1 MINVAIVGLGG
12 IGDNHAGVYF
22 QKLKDHVKLVAVC
35 DILKDRADKAAEKWG
50 AKAFYSLDDL
60 LVAGIKL
67 DAVSVCT
74 AGKENGGDHYAPTMQ
89 LLRAG
94 LPVLGEKPISNEVPK
109 AEEMVA
115 LAKEKRIPYGVNLNH
130 RFTPA
135 AVRAKEW
142 LDANRCGEVNMINM
156 FMWINNPNETSPHFH
171 MRALHP
177 HSIDV
182 MRYFAGDVKK
192 VHAFFK
198 RGHKRQGWSN
208 VHVNMLFESGVI
220 GHLMGSYDGGGP
232 GHQWG
237 LEKCEIVGHDARI
250 VITDACE
257 KLEFQPRNQI
267 ESESYN
273 YLGNMRSFG
282 DTFESRISAWVNDIK
297 NKTPADKVAAKAE
310 DALKAQRVI
319 EAAIESWE
327 RGAVVELKN

>member
-1 MINVAIVGLGG
+1 MINVGIVGLGN
-12 IGDNHAGVYF
+12 IGNTHAGVYT
-22 QKLKDHVKLVAVC
+22 QKLAQDVRLVAVC
-35 DILKDRADKAAEKWG
+35 DLVKERADKAADKYG
-50 AKAFYSLDDL
+50 AKAFYSVESMLKG
-60 LVAGIKL
+60 AEKL
-67 DAVSVCT
+67 DAVSVAT
-74 AGKENGGDHYAPTMQ
+74 AGKENGGDHYEPTMQ

-94 LPVLGEKPISNEVPK
+94 VPVLGEKPISNEISK

-115 LAKEKRIPYGVNLNH
+115 LAQEKRLAYGINLNH

-135 AVRAKEW
+135 AVRAREW
-142 LDANRCGEVNMINM
+142 LDENRCGEINMINM

-182 MRYFAGDVKK
+182 MRYFCGEVRK

-198 RGHKRQGWSN
+198 RGHQRRGWSN

-237 LEKCEIVGHDARI
+237 LERCEIMGQEARI

-257 KLEFQPRNQI
+257 VLEFQSRKAI
-267 ESESYN
+267 ESETYKF
-273 YLGNMRSFG
+273 LGNMRSFN
-282 DTFESRISAWVNDIK
+282 DTFESRIRAWVTDIA
-297 NKTPADKVAAKAE
+297 NKTPFDKVDAKAA
-310 DALKAQRVI
+310 DALAAQRVI

-327 RGAVVELKN
+327 SGKVVELS

>member
-1 MINVAIVGLGG
+1 MLNVAIVGLGN
-12 IGDNHAGVYF
+12 IGNTHAKVY
-22 QKLKDHVKLVAVC
+22 QKLADVKLVAVC
-35 DILKDRADKAAEKWG
+35 DLLKDRADKAAAAYG
-50 AKAFYSLDDL
+50 AQAFYSIQDMLKS
-60 LVAGIKL
+60 GIKL
-67 DAVSVCT
+67 DAASMCT
-74 AGKENGGDHYAPTMQ
+74 AGKENGGDHYQATMDLLGAGIPT
-89 LLRAG
+89 
-94 LPVLGEKPISNEVPK
+94 LGEKPISNELAK

-115 LAKEKRIPYGVNLNH
+115 FAKEKRLPYGINLNH

-135 AVRAKEW
+135 ALRARVW
-142 LDANRCGEVNMINM
+142 LDANRCGEINMINM
-156 FMWINNPNETSPHFH
+156 FMWINNPNESSPHFH

-198 RGHKRQGWSN
+198 RGHKRQGFSN

-237 LEKCEIVGHDARI
+237 LERCEIVGHEARI

-257 KLEFQPRNQI
+257 VLEFQPRGKI
-267 ESESYN
+267 ESESYK
-273 YLGNMRSFG
+273 YLGNMRSFN
-282 DTFESRISAWVNDIK
+282 DTFQSRISAWIDDIK
-297 NKTPADKVAAKAE
+297 NKTPFDKIDAKAE
-310 DALKAQRVI
+310 DALAAQRVI

-327 RGAVVELKN
+327 SGKVVEL

>member
-1 MINVAIVGLGG
+1 MINVGIVGLGG
-12 IGDNHAGVYF
+12 IGNTHAGVY
-22 QKLKDHVKLVAVC
+22 QKMKDDVKLVAVC
-35 DILKDRADKAAEKWG
+35 DIIKERADKAAEKYG
-50 AKAFYSLDDL
+50 AKAFYSVDEMLKS
-60 LVAGIKL
+60 GIKL
-67 DAVSVCT
+67 DACSVST
-74 AGKENGGDHYAPTMQ
+74 AGKENGGDHYEPTMQ

-94 LPVLGEKPISNEVPK
+94 IPVLGEKPISNELAK

-115 LAKEKRIPYGVNLNH
+115 LAKEKKLAYGVNLNH

-135 AVRAKEW
+135 AVRAREW
-142 LDANRCGEVNMINM
+142 LDQNRCGEVNMINM
-156 FMWINNPNETSPHFH
+156 FMWINNPNETSVHFH

-182 MRYFAGDVKK
+182 MRYFGGEVKK

-208 VHVNMLFESGVI
+208 VHVNMMFESGVL

-237 LEKCEIVGHDARI
+237 LERCEIVGHDARI

-257 KLEFQPRNQI
+257 NLEFQPRGKI
-267 ESESYN
+267 ESESYKF
-273 YLGNMRSFG
+273 LGNMRSFG
-282 DTFESRISAWVNDIK
+282 DTFESRITAWVKDIK
-297 NKTPADKVAAKAE
+297 NKTPYDKVDAKAE

-327 RGAVVELKN
+327 KGTVVEIMN